1 MASTSAPD
9 PAAPPGDSPVTI
21 PVHEERV
28 QVETYEVETGR
39 GVRVHKRVSERP
51 EHVLRDLWH
60 DEVDVQ
66 RVPVDRIVAEAPATR
81 YEGDTLVV
89 PVLEEVLVVEKR
101 YRIKEELRI
110 TRSRHKERHAATVPV
125 RTEDVTVERF
135 DDNSPQTRQTT
146 QTTQQ

>member
-1 MASTSAPD
+1 MTRNSAPD
-9 PAAPPGDSPVTI
+9 PACPPGEGTVTI
-21 PVHEERV
+21 PVHEEQLR
-28 QVETYEVETGR
+28 VETFEVETGR
-39 GVRVHKRVSERP
+39 GVRVQKRVSERP
-51 EHVLRDLWH
+51 QQVTRELWH
-60 DEVDVQ
+60 DEVEVL
-66 RVPVDRIVAEAPATR
+66 RVPVDRVVAEAPATR

-110 TRSRHKERHAATVPV
+110 TRSRHKEKHAATVPV

-135 DDNSPQTRQTT
+135 DDNPP